1 MDDDR
6 KDGLVALF
14 WIGRGDA
21 EPAEWAATMALARQ
35 QHEGLV
41 SAGICWANPRLA
53 SF

>member
-21 EPAEWAATMALARQ
+21 EPAEWAATTELCPKVGDGVIR
-35 QHEGLV
+35 
-41 SAGICWANPRLA
+41 RL
-53 SF
+53 